1 MAKIFKDVSR
11 TFNEFLLIPNL
22 TDERCIPTNV
32 SLKTPIVKYKKGEEP
47 KYYANVPMV
56 SAIMQS
62 VSGEKMG
69 IALAREG
76 GLAFI
81 YGSQSIESQAKMV
94 YHVKKHKAGFVISDS
109 NVKSGTTLKE
119 VLELVEKTGH
129 STVII
134 TDDGT
139 ASGKFLGI
147 VTNKDY
153 RLSRDNQN
161 EPIDNFMTKKED
173 VIWAKKGITLSE
185 ANDIIWDKKIN
196 CLPILTE
203 EGNLK
208 YLVFRK
214 DYEDRKNNPNSL
226 LDENKRYIVGAGI
239 NTRDYEERIPAL
251 VEAGVD
257 IICMDSSDGYSV
269 WQKNT
274 IDFVREKYGDNLKI
288 GAGNV
293 VDREGFRYLADA
305 GADFIKVGVGG
316 GSICITRET
325 KGIGRGQA
333 SALMEVVDERN
344 KYFEETGIYIPVC
357 SDGGI
362 VYDHHIT
369 LALAMGADY
378 VMMGRYFA
386 RFDESPTR
394 VVKVGNNYVK
404 EYWGEGSNRARNWQR
419 YDLGGE
425 AKNKL
430 AFEEGVDSY
439 IPYAGSLK
447 DNLEITV
454 AKIKSTMCNCGAT
467 TIPELHENAR
477 LTMVSE
483 VSISEGGAHDVTLK
497 EIDHS
502 YKS

>member
-1 MAKIFKDVSR
+1 MAKILEDVSR
-11 TFNEFLLIPNL
+11 TFNEFLLLPNL
-22 TDERCIPTNV
+22 TDERCIPSNV
-32 SLKTPIVKYKKGEEP
+32 SLKTPLVKYRRGEEP

-69 IALAREG
+69 IVLAREG
-76 GLAFI
+76 GVAFI
-81 YGSQSIESQAKMV
+81 FGSQPIESQAEMV
-94 YHVKKHKAGFVISDS
+94 YHVKKHKAGFVVSDS
-109 NVKSGTTLKE
+109 NVKCDATLRE
-119 VLELVEKTGH
+119 VIELVEETGH
-129 STVII
+129 STVMV

-139 ASGKFLGI
+139 ASGKLLGL
-147 VTNKDY
+147 VTDKDY
-153 RLSRDNQN
+153 RVSRDNMDA
-161 EPIDNFMTKKED
+161 PISDFMTPTERIIWAEEGISLAEAND
-173 VIWAKKGITLSE
+173 VIWESKK
-185 ANDIIWDKKIN
+185 D
-196 CLPILTE
+196 CLPILTK
-203 EGNLK
+203 EGNLR

-214 DYEDRKNNPNSL
+214 DYEERKHNPNSL
-226 LDENKRYIVGAGI
+226 LDENKSYIVGAGI

-257 IICMDSSDGYSV
+257 MLCIDSSDGYSV

-274 IDFVREKYGDNLKI
+274 IQFVREKYGDNVKI

-293 VDREGFRYLADA
+293 VDAEGFRYLAEA

-333 SALMEVVDERN
+333 SALIDVIEARN
-344 KYFEETGIYIPVC
+344 KYFEETGVYIPVC

-362 VYDHHIT
+362 VHDHHIT
-369 LALAMGADY
+369 IALALGADF

-394 VVKVGNNYVK
+394 VVKVNNNFVK

-419 YDLGGE
+419 YDMGG
-425 AKNKL
+425 AKKL
-430 AFEEGVDSY
+430 SFEEGVDSY

-447 DNLEITV
+447 ENLEVTV
-454 AKIKSTMCNCGAT
+454 AKIKSTMCNCGAI
-467 TIPELHENAR
+467 TIPELHEKAR
-477 LTMVSE
+477 LTLVYN
-483 VSISEGGAHDVTLK
+483 VSIQEGSAHDVILK
-497 EIDHS
+497 EIDKQ
-502 YKS
+502 YK